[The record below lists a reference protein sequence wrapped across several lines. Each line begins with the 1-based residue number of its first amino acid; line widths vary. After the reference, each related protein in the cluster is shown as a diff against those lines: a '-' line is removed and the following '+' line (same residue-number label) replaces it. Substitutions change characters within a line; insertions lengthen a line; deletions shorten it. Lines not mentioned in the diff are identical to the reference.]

1 MLGVLLPSSR
11 RVDGVAAFSRA
22 SDREGSVDIA
32 STACDCRGR
41 GDGTYTYVL
50 GRPPH
55 HAIEQTRHHQNNAI
69 RTGKEVVRTRM
80 EQLQALEDAQ
90 DAAES
95 AKKPVPE
102 PVSEEGGG
110 RGPAADQGAR
120 PRPAVRGVPLRGARF
135 VCGVPPFVSCP
146 IVRRRRHDDAGM
158 EPTYAHTCV
167 KGIKLAAGELSD
179 STEEEEVEAMEMYAR
194 LAEAEDPRD
203 FEQTLQEARKRALA
217 EENEIQQSIETL
229 EELAREHVND
239 SLAVMEYRYELRQMS
254 KFGFLSGLISAP
266 RAHVER
272 NVAKAVLQGSPKNL
286 RTALM
291 VLSTFP
297 PVRYSVSP

>member
-1 MLGVLLPSSR
+1 
-11 RVDGVAAFSRA
+11 
-22 SDREGSVDIA
+22 
-32 STACDCRGR
+32 
-41 GDGTYTYVL
+41 
-50 GRPPH
+50 
-55 HAIEQTRHHQNNAI
+55 
-69 RTGKEVVRTRM
+69 
-80 EQLQALEDAQ
+80 
-90 DAAES
+90 
-95 AKKPVPE
+95 
-102 PVSEEGGG
+102 
-110 RGPAADQGAR
+110 
-120 PRPAVRGVPLRGARF
+120 
-135 VCGVPPFVSCP
+135 
-146 IVRRRRHDDAGM
+146 M

-203 FEQTLQEARKRALA
+203 FEQTLQEARKRA
-217 EENEIQQSIETL
+217 EVEDNEMRETIETL

-239 SLAVMEYRYELRQMS
+239 SLTVMEYRYELRQMTR
-254 KFGFLSGLISAP
+254 FGFLSGLISAP

-297 PVRYSVSP
+297 PVRCSVSPLRHRRDAPVWDQVSRFAGRGQGVEARGRGDDALQPRARRGAQVHRRHARVVLTPCLIYLDAIDATPDAGSRKNWARFARRRTRASRWS

>member
-1 MLGVLLPSSR
+1 
-11 RVDGVAAFSRA
+11 
-22 SDREGSVDIA
+22 
-32 STACDCRGR
+32 
-41 GDGTYTYVL
+41 
-50 GRPPH
+50 
-55 HAIEQTRHHQNNAI
+55 
-69 RTGKEVVRTRM
+69 
-80 EQLQALEDAQ
+80 
-90 DAAES
+90 
-95 AKKPVPE
+95 
-102 PVSEEGGG
+102 
-110 RGPAADQGAR
+110 
-120 PRPAVRGVPLRGARF
+120 
-135 VCGVPPFVSCP
+135 
-146 IVRRRRHDDAGM
+146 M

-203 FEQTLQEARKRALA
+203 FEQTLQEARKRALQ

-297 PVRYSVSP
+297 PVRYSVSPLRPSRRVCWHESLRRRVRSGYAIEPHDARRSRTRSPSSRPRRRRSTTSRAPWRPSSPTTRPSGLDSALIPSTRDAIDATPDAGSRTNWARFARRRTRASPSS

>member
-1 MLGVLLPSSR
+1 
-11 RVDGVAAFSRA
+11 
-22 SDREGSVDIA
+22 
-32 STACDCRGR
+32 
-41 GDGTYTYVL
+41 
-50 GRPPH
+50 
-55 HAIEQTRHHQNNAI
+55 
-69 RTGKEVVRTRM
+69 
-80 EQLQALEDAQ
+80 
-90 DAAES
+90 
-95 AKKPVPE
+95 
-102 PVSEEGGG
+102 
-110 RGPAADQGAR
+110 
-120 PRPAVRGVPLRGARF
+120 
-135 VCGVPPFVSCP
+135 
-146 IVRRRRHDDAGM
+146 M

-203 FEQTLQEARKRALA
+203 FEQTLQEARKRALQ

-297 PVRYSVSP
+297 PVRYSVSPYAVAV

>member
-1 MLGVLLPSSR
+1 M
-11 RVDGVAAFSRA
+11 
-22 SDREGSVDIA
+22 
-32 STACDCRGR
+32 
-41 GDGTYTYVL
+41 
-50 GRPPH
+50 
-55 HAIEQTRHHQNNAI
+55 
-69 RTGKEVVRTRM
+69 
-80 EQLQALEDAQ
+80 
-90 DAAES
+90 
-95 AKKPVPE
+95 
-102 PVSEEGGG
+102 
-110 RGPAADQGAR
+110 
-120 PRPAVRGVPLRGARF
+120 PLRGARF
-135 VCGVPPFVSCP
+135 VRCVLS
-146 IVRRRRHDDAGM
+146 DAIAATRATHTGM

-203 FEQTLQEARKRALA
+203 FEQTLQEARKRA
-217 EENEIQQSIETL
+217 EVEDNEMRETIETL

-239 SLAVMEYRYELRQMS
+239 SLTVMEYRYELRQMTR
-254 KFGFLSGLISAP
+254 FGFLSGLISAP

-297 PVRYSVSP
+297 PVRCSVSPLRHRRDASVWGTPSSRTTRAGRGQGVQARGRGDDALQPRARRGAQVHRRHARVVSTPR

>member
-1 MLGVLLPSSR
+1 
-11 RVDGVAAFSRA
+11 
-22 SDREGSVDIA
+22 
-32 STACDCRGR
+32 
-41 GDGTYTYVL
+41 
-50 GRPPH
+50 
-55 HAIEQTRHHQNNAI
+55 
-69 RTGKEVVRTRM
+69 
-80 EQLQALEDAQ
+80 
-90 DAAES
+90 
-95 AKKPVPE
+95 
-102 PVSEEGGG
+102 
-110 RGPAADQGAR
+110 
-120 PRPAVRGVPLRGARF
+120 
-135 VCGVPPFVSCP
+135 
-146 IVRRRRHDDAGM
+146 M

-203 FEQTLQEARKRALA
+203 FEQTLQEARKRALQ

-297 PVRYSVSP
+297 PVRYSVSPLRPSRRVCWHESLRRRACSGYAIDATRRAGRGQGVQARGRGDDALQPRALRGAQVHRRHARVVLTPC

>member
-1 MLGVLLPSSR
+1 MRFSASMAWRLTRYHVASHRQGGRAHAHGAAPSIGR
-11 RVDGVAAFSRA
+11 CAG
-22 SDREGSVDIA
+22 
-32 STACDCRGR
+32 RGR
-41 GDGTYTYVL
+41 VGEEAG
-50 GRPPH
+50 
-55 HAIEQTRHHQNNAI
+55 A
-69 RTGKEVVRTRM
+69 RTSNK
-80 EQLQALEDAQ
+80 
-90 DAAES
+90 
-95 AKKPVPE
+95 
-102 PVSEEGGG
+102 EGGG

-120 PRPAVRGVPLRGARF
+120 PRRAVRGVPLRGARF
-135 VCGVPPFVSCP
+135 VCGVLSFYGLP
-146 IVRRRRHDDAGM
+146 RRRRDDAGM

-203 FEQTLQEARKRALA
+203 FEQTLQEARKRALQ

-297 PVRYSVSP
+297 PVRYSVSSTLMPSS

>member
-11 RVDGVAAFSRA
+11 RVDGVAAFT
-22 SDREGSVDIA
+22 RERPRVQCRRRVDGVLFARVVAMTRIRM
-32 STACDCRGR
+32 SGGTA
-41 GDGTYTYVL
+41 TIT
-50 GRPPH
+50 
-55 HAIEQTRHHQNNAI
+55 QTRHHQNNAI

-90 DAAES
+90 DAAAS

-102 PVSEEGGG
+102 QVIKKEEEDEGPRRIKARDRDQRCAACRCEA
-110 RGPAADQGAR
+110 RGVFAASF
-120 PRPAVRGVPLRGARF
+120 PAVTPS
-135 VCGVPPFVSCP
+135 P
-146 IVRRRRHDDAGM
+146 RRAQHTGM

-239 SLAVMEYRYELRQMS
+239 SLTVMEYRYELRQMS
-254 KFGFLSGLISAP
+254 RFGFLSGLISAP

-297 PVRYSVSP
+297 PVRYAVSPYAVAV

>member
-1 MLGVLLPSSR
+1 
-11 RVDGVAAFSRA
+11 
-22 SDREGSVDIA
+22 
-32 STACDCRGR
+32 
-41 GDGTYTYVL
+41 
-50 GRPPH
+50 
-55 HAIEQTRHHQNNAI
+55 
-69 RTGKEVVRTRM
+69 
-80 EQLQALEDAQ
+80 
-90 DAAES
+90 
-95 AKKPVPE
+95 
-102 PVSEEGGG
+102 
-110 RGPAADQGAR
+110 
-120 PRPAVRGVPLRGARF
+120 
-135 VCGVPPFVSCP
+135 
-146 IVRRRRHDDAGM
+146 
-158 EPTYAHTCV
+158 
-167 KGIKLAAGELSD
+167 
-179 STEEEEVEAMEMYAR
+179 MEMYAR

-203 FEQTLQEARKRALA
+203 FEQTLQEARKRALQ

-297 PVRYSVSP
+297 PVRCSVSPFLRHRRVIIRSRTPSTSSLHRASRFVDGERNTRRSRTRSPSSRPRRRRSTTSRAPWRPSSPTTRPSGLDPALIPSTRDAIDATPDAGSRKNWARFARRRTRASPSS

>member
-1 MLGVLLPSSR
+1 MPSPR
-11 RVDGVAAFSRA
+11 
-22 SDREGSVDIA
+22 
-32 STACDCRGR
+32 
-41 GDGTYTYVL
+41 
-50 GRPPH
+50 
-55 HAIEQTRHHQNNAI
+55 HAQHT
-69 RTGKEVVRTRM
+69 
-80 EQLQALEDAQ
+80 
-90 DAAES
+90 
-95 AKKPVPE
+95 
-102 PVSEEGGG
+102 
-110 RGPAADQGAR
+110 
-120 PRPAVRGVPLRGARF
+120 
-135 VCGVPPFVSCP
+135 
-146 IVRRRRHDDAGM
+146 GM
-158 EPTYAHTCV
+158 EPTYAPTCV

-203 FEQTLQEARKRALA
+203 FEQTLQEARKRALQ

-297 PVRYSVSP
+297 PVRCSVSPLRHRRDSSAARLAATTRLFGVRHRRDAARRSRTRSPSSRPRRRRSTTSRAPWRPSSPTTRPSGLDSALIPSTRDAIDATPDAGSRTNWARFARRRTRASPSS

>member
-1 MLGVLLPSSR
+1 MLGVFSLPR
-11 RVDGVAAFSRA
+11 RHG
-22 SDREGSVDIA
+22 GCL
-32 STACDCRGR
+32 T
-41 GDGTYTYVL
+41 L
-50 GRPPH
+50 H
-55 HAIEQTRHHQNNAI
+55 H
-69 RTGKEVVRTRM
+69 TGKEVVRTRM

-90 DAAES
+90 DAAAS

-102 PVSEEGGG
+102 EVTKEDEGPRRIKARDRDQRCAACRCEA
-110 RGPAADQGAR
+110 RGLFAASF
-120 PRPAVRGVPLRGARF
+120 PAVTPS
-135 VCGVPPFVSCP
+135 P
-146 IVRRRRHDDAGM
+146 RRAQHTGM

-203 FEQTLQEARKRALA
+203 FEQTLQEARKRALQ

-297 PVRYSVSP
+297 PVRYAVSP

>member
-1 MLGVLLPSSR
+1 
-11 RVDGVAAFSRA
+11 
-22 SDREGSVDIA
+22 
-32 STACDCRGR
+32 
-41 GDGTYTYVL
+41 
-50 GRPPH
+50 
-55 HAIEQTRHHQNNAI
+55 
-69 RTGKEVVRTRM
+69 
-80 EQLQALEDAQ
+80 
-90 DAAES
+90 
-95 AKKPVPE
+95 
-102 PVSEEGGG
+102 
-110 RGPAADQGAR
+110 
-120 PRPAVRGVPLRGARF
+120 
-135 VCGVPPFVSCP
+135 
-146 IVRRRRHDDAGM
+146 M

-203 FEQTLQEARKRALA
+203 FEQTLQEARKRALQ

-239 SLAVMEYRYELRQMS
+239 SLTVMEYRYELRQMTR
-254 KFGFLSGLISAP
+254 FGFLSGLISAP

-297 PVRYSVSP
+297 PVRCSVSPLRRRRVIIRSRTPSTRRACSGYAVEPHDARRSRTRSPSSRPRRRRSTTSRAPWRPSSPTTRPSGLDSVLNFSSSPP

>member
-1 MLGVLLPSSR
+1 
-11 RVDGVAAFSRA
+11 
-22 SDREGSVDIA
+22 
-32 STACDCRGR
+32 
-41 GDGTYTYVL
+41 
-50 GRPPH
+50 
-55 HAIEQTRHHQNNAI
+55 
-69 RTGKEVVRTRM
+69 
-80 EQLQALEDAQ
+80 
-90 DAAES
+90 
-95 AKKPVPE
+95 
-102 PVSEEGGG
+102 
-110 RGPAADQGAR
+110 
-120 PRPAVRGVPLRGARF
+120 
-135 VCGVPPFVSCP
+135 
-146 IVRRRRHDDAGM
+146 M

-203 FEQTLQEARKRALA
+203 FEQTLQEARKRALQ

-297 PVRYSVSP
+297 PVRYSVSSTLTPSTRRGAQVADKESKLAAAATTLYNLARAVAPKFTDDTPEWS

>member
-11 RVDGVAAFSRA
+11 RVDGVA
-22 SDREGSVDIA
+22 VDA
-32 STACDCRGR
+32 LSLR
-41 GDGTYTYVL
+41 
-50 GRPPH
+50 
-55 HAIEQTRHHQNNAI
+55 HA
-69 RTGKEVVRTRM
+69 GKEVVRTRM

-102 PVSEEGGG
+102 PVSEKKEDEGPRRIKARDRDQRCAACRCEA
-110 RGPAADQGAR
+110 RGLFAASFLFMR
-120 PRPAVRGVPLRGARF
+120 
-135 VCGVPPFVSCP
+135 CP
-146 IVRRRRHDDAGM
+146 VRRRRHDDAGM

-203 FEQTLQEARKRALA
+203 FEQTLQEARKRALQ

>member
-1 MLGVLLPSSR
+1 
-11 RVDGVAAFSRA
+11 
-22 SDREGSVDIA
+22 
-32 STACDCRGR
+32 
-41 GDGTYTYVL
+41 
-50 GRPPH
+50 
-55 HAIEQTRHHQNNAI
+55 
-69 RTGKEVVRTRM
+69 
-80 EQLQALEDAQ
+80 
-90 DAAES
+90 
-95 AKKPVPE
+95 
-102 PVSEEGGG
+102 
-110 RGPAADQGAR
+110 
-120 PRPAVRGVPLRGARF
+120 
-135 VCGVPPFVSCP
+135 
-146 IVRRRRHDDAGM
+146 M

-203 FEQTLQEARKRALA
+203 FEQTLQEARKRA
-217 EENEIQQSIETL
+217 EVEDNEMRETIETL

-239 SLAVMEYRYELRQMS
+239 SLTVMEYRYELRQMTR
-254 KFGFLSGLISAP
+254 FGFLSGLISAP

-297 PVRYSVSP
+297 PVRCSVSPLRRVIGRHSSAPVDTVLHAIDATRLLTTTRLFGVRHRGSRFAGRGQGVQARGRGDDALQPRARRGAQVHRRHARVVLTPR

>member
-1 MLGVLLPSSR
+1 
-11 RVDGVAAFSRA
+11 
-22 SDREGSVDIA
+22 
-32 STACDCRGR
+32 
-41 GDGTYTYVL
+41 
-50 GRPPH
+50 
-55 HAIEQTRHHQNNAI
+55 
-69 RTGKEVVRTRM
+69 M

-90 DAAES
+90 DAAAS

-102 PVSEEGGG
+102 PVSEKKEDEGPRRIKARDRDQRCAACRCEA
-110 RGPAADQGAR
+110 RGLFAASF
-120 PRPAVRGVPLRGARF
+120 PAV
-135 VCGVPPFVSCP
+135 S
-146 IVRRRRHDDAGM
+146 DAIAATREHTGM

-167 KGIKLAAGELSD
+167 KGVKLAAGELSD

-203 FEQTLQEARKRALA
+203 FEQTLQEARKRALQ
-217 EENEIQQSIETL
+217 EDNEMRETIETL

-297 PVRYSVSP
+297 PVRCSVSPLRRRRVIIRSRTPSTRLVC

>member
-1 MLGVLLPSSR
+1 MAMR
-11 RVDGVAAFSRA
+11 RIRMSG
-22 SDREGSVDIA
+22 
-32 STACDCRGR
+32 
-41 GDGTYTYVL
+41 
-50 GRPPH
+50 
-55 HAIEQTRHHQNNAI
+55 HAIVQTRHHQNNAI

-102 PVSEEGGG
+102 PVSEKKEDEGP
-110 RGPAADQGAR
+110 RRIKARDRDQRCAACRCEAR
-120 PRPAVRGVPLRGARF
+120 
-135 VCGVPPFVSCP
+135 
-146 IVRRRRHDDAGM
+146 GM